1 MKKNGFE
8 DKRLLEAV
16 DHIDKKY
23 ISEALGYYDN
33 IEKSVPKRRVGYILS
48 LAACLA
54 LLVAAVP
61 LITYLIPRIGTAV
74 GIGTSDGPAGA
85 VGSSDMLSEDEA
97 NVGEITYSH
106 HTDDVSDRELI
117 EHIGEVPKE
126 FVDIINQ
133 NVFADIQIS
142 GGKVIKYADPPYN
155 IEVYDLSG
163 KLLHRIDI
171 QTDVPEFW
179 YYEHKVH
186 SLSDGTYLFV
196 VPYQVTYSSQGK
208 NIINDR
214 VVRFDENGKVIFDID
229 LDIKASG
236 FEFFAETDDAY
247 ILADGSYQR
256 RYCHFIKIDK
266 SGKITKKI
274 EMGGDE
280 YDRLYAVEYVNGTL
294 YALMRNRALTGRQN
308 GPVVTVKFDSD
319 LNVIGYLNREAFP
332 FQKRK
337 QYAVSSYMLVS
348 EFLESRFPDKEKETE
363 APSGMRHLATAVIE
377 YDDFI
382 LLVSEHDTK
391 HYYPLLP
398 MSTPFSFTET
408 VYTAYSFDGNILWRA
423 AVDSTDYE
431 SLARLEAEKEKY
443 DKFVVEDSQEQSTE
457 E

>member
-1 MKKNGFE
+1 
-8 DKRLLEAV
+8 
-16 DHIDKKY
+16 
-23 ISEALGYYDN
+23 
-33 IEKSVPKRRVGYILS
+33 
-48 LAACLA
+48 
-54 LLVAAVP
+54 
-61 LITYLIPRIGTAV
+61 
-74 GIGTSDGPAGA
+74 
-85 VGSSDMLSEDEA
+85 MLSENEA
-97 NVGEITYSH
+97 NVGEITYSQNLE
-106 HTDDVSDRELI
+106 DMSDRELI

-280 YDRLYAVEYVNGTL
+280 YDRLYVVRYVNGTL
-294 YALMRNRALTGRQN
+294 YALMRNRSLTGRSN
-308 GPVVTVKFDSD
+308 VPVVTVKFDSD
-319 LNVIGYLNREAFP
+319 LNVIGYADRENFP
-332 FQKRK
+332 YKERDTHTFE
-337 QYAVSSYMLVS
+337 YTYVS

-363 APSGMRHLATAVIE
+363 APSGMPHLATAVIE

-391 HYYPLLP
+391 HYYPLLL

-408 VYTAYSFDGNILWRA
+408 VYTAYSHDGEILWRA

>member
-16 DHIDKKY
+16 DQIDKKY

-117 EHIGEVPKE
+117 EQVGEVPKE

-133 NVFADIQIS
+133 NLFADIEIS
-142 GGKVIKYADPPYN
+142 RDKIIKKADEPYD
-155 IEVYDLSG
+155 IEVYDFSG
-163 KLLHRIDI
+163 NLLHRIDI
-171 QTDVPEFW
+171 KINVPGVT
-179 YYEHKVH
+179 YYDTRIR
-186 SLSDGTYLFV
+186 SLSDGTYLYV
-196 VPYQVTYSSQGK
+196 AVCLASVSSQIEDATR
-208 NIINDR
+208 NTR
-214 VVRFDENGKVIFDID
+214 AVCFDENGDVIFDTD
-229 LDIKASG
+229 LGKKGYFDN
-236 FEFFAETDDAY
+236 FVETEDAY
-247 ILADGSYQR
+247 FLIDSSYQR
-256 RYCHFIKIDK
+256 RYSQFIKLDK
-266 SGKITKKI
+266 SGKILKSI
-274 EMGGDE
+274 EMGGSENDS
-280 YDRLYAVEYVNGTL
+280 LYLVNYVGGTL
-294 YALMRNRALTGRQN
+294 YALMNNQSLTHK
-308 GPVVTVKFDSD
+308 PHETVTVRFDSD
-319 LNVIGYLNREAFP
+319 LNVIGYSDKEDFPEIKRDAYTFEYMYVREF
-332 FQKRK
+332 F
-337 QYAVSSYMLVS
+337 
-348 EFLESRFPDKEKETE
+348 ESRFPGKVFGE
-363 APSGMRHLATAVIE
+363 AEDTIGLRHLATAVIE

-391 HYYPLLP
+391 HYYPLLT

-408 VYTAYSFDGNILWRA
+408 VYTAYSHDGEILWRA
-423 AVDSTDYE
+423 AVDSTDYDD
-431 SLARLEAEKEKY
+431 LARLEAEVEKY
-443 DKFVVEDSQEQSTE
+443 HKFAD
-457 E
+457 

>member
-61 LITYLIPRIGTAV
+61 LITYLIPRIGV
-74 GIGTSDGPAGA
+74 IFGGTAGA
-85 VGSSDMLSEDEA
+85 GSSDMLSENEE
-97 NVGEITYSH
+97 NVGEITYSSR
-106 HTDDVSDRELI
+106 DEDMSDRDLI
-117 EHIGEVPKE
+117 EHVGEVPKE
-126 FVDIINQ
+126 FVDIINK
-133 NVFADIQIS
+133 NLFADIQIS

-163 KLLHRIDI
+163 KLLHRIDVQI
-171 QTDVPEFW
+171 DEPEFW

-186 SLSDGTYLFV
+186 SLSDGTYLFF
-196 VPYQVTYSSQGK
+196 VPYQVTYSSQGE

-214 VVRFDENGKVIFDID
+214 VVRFDKNGKVIFDID
-229 LDIKASG
+229 LDVKASG

-280 YDRLYAVEYVNGTL
+280 YDRLYDVEYVNGTL
-294 YALMRNRALTGRQN
+294 YALMRNQRLTHK
-308 GPVVTVKFDSD
+308 PYETVTVRFDSD
-319 LNVIGYLNREAFP
+319 LNVIGYSDEEDFP
-332 FQKRK
+332 EIKRDA
-337 QYAVSSYMLVS
+337 YTFGYMNVS
-348 EFLESRFPDKEKETE
+348 EFFESRFPDKVFEE
-363 APSGMRHLATAVIE
+363 AEGTIALRHLATAVIE

-391 HYYPLLP
+391 HYYPLLL

-408 VYTAYSFDGNILWRA
+408 VYTAYSFDGNILWRT

-431 SLARLEAEKEKY
+431 YLARLEAEKEKY
-443 DKFVVEDSQEQSTE
+443 DKFAEEYRKKQSTAE
-457 E
+457 

>member
-1 MKKNGFE
+1 
-8 DKRLLEAV
+8 V
-16 DHIDKKY
+16 I
-23 ISEALGYYDN
+23 
-33 IEKSVPKRRVGYILS
+33 
-48 LAACLA
+48 
-54 LLVAAVP
+54 
-61 LITYLIPRIGTAV
+61 
-74 GIGTSDGPAGA
+74 
-85 VGSSDMLSEDEA
+85 SEDEA
-97 NVGEITYSH
+97 NVGEITYSQ

-117 EHIGEVPKE
+117 EPIGEVPKE

-247 ILADGSYQR
+247 ILVDGSYQR
-256 RYCHFIKIDK
+256 RYCRFVKLDR
-266 SGKITKKI
+266 SGKILKSI
-274 EMGGDE
+274 QMGGNE
-280 YDRLYAVEYVNGTL
+280 YDSLYSVNYADGTL
-294 YALMRNRALTGRQN
+294 FALMCNQSLTYK
-308 GPVVTVKFDSD
+308 PHEIVTVRFDSD
-319 LNVIGYLNREAFP
+319 LNVIGYSDKEDFPEIKRDAYTFEYMYVREF
-332 FQKRK
+332 F
-337 QYAVSSYMLVS
+337 
-348 EFLESRFPDKEKETE
+348 ESRFPGKVFGE
-363 APSGMRHLATAVIE
+363 AEDTIGLPHLATAVIE

-391 HYYPLLP
+391 HYYPLLL

-408 VYTAYSFDGNILWRA
+408 VYTAYNHDGEILWRA

>member
-1 MKKNGFE
+1 MKKNGFD
-8 DKRLLEAV
+8 DKRLIDAV

-23 ISEALGYYDN
+23 ISEALGYYGDV
-33 IEKSVPKRRVGYILS
+33 EKSAPKRRVGYILS

-54 LLVAAVP
+54 LLIAAVP

-97 NVGEITYSH
+97 NVGEITYSQNLE
-106 HTDDVSDRELI
+106 DMSDRELI
-117 EHIGEVPKE
+117 EPIGEVPKE

-196 VPYQVTYSSQGK
+196 VPYQVTYGSQGK

-247 ILADGSYQR
+247 ILVDGSYQK

-280 YDRLYAVEYVNGTL
+280 YDRLYAVVYVNGTL

-337 QYAVSSYMLVS
+337 QYSVSSYTLVS

-363 APSGMRHLATAVIE
+363 APGGMRHLATAVIE

-391 HYYPLLP
+391 HYYPLLL

-408 VYTAYSFDGNILWRA
+408 VYTAYSHDGEILWRA

-431 SLARLEAEKEKY
+431 SLARLEAQKEKY